1 MSAFPRVFGGHFRVI
16 PTDILE
22 KVDKLLDEQIALVPD
37 AAKDRETL
45 KSSIL
50 DYVDEHGVIP
60 QFSIERRPE
69 EDIAAD
75 LLRENAERFLDEMA
89 APTTVSPQAPVAP
102 DSEATGK

>member
-22 KVDKLLDEQIALVPD
+22 KVDRLLDEQIALVPD
-37 AAKDRETL
+37 AERDRETL

-60 QFSIERRPE
+60 QFSIERRPQA
-69 EDIAAD
+69 DIDVD
-75 LLRENAERFLDEMA
+75 LAKESL
-89 APTTVSPQAPVAP
+89 
-102 DSEATGK
+102 